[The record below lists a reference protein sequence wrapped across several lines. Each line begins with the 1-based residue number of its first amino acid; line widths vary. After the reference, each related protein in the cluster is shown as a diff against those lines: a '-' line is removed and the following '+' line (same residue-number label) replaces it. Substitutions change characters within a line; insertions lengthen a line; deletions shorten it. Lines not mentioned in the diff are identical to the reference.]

1 MNQKRRNKSMK
12 EMKKDKRNK
21 KLGTFKQNQA

>member
-1 MNQKRRNKSMK
+1 MNQKKRNKSMK
-12 EMKKDKRNK
+12 EMKKDKGNR